1 MSPDRK
7 AAKATPFLAT
17 SSSSVLLFAEQP
29 KVRTPSLRR
38 SRRLSRRPEKDR
50 VGATKSS
57 TRRSA
62 TLSGSMRSTLVRRV
76 SRSLRSFATRLRSK
90 RTRCSPR
97 MATCI
102 STRRS
107 YFWSGFRGYVGTLMS
122 ASQAG
127 MASVRWCFRVVG
139 RWITNASKDTRRES
153 KLATAPGRQK
163 PTGHTSISE
172 PLHRVRTPQGMM
184 GSSRPITL
192 LAVTAPP

>member
-7 AAKATPFLAT
+7 AAKAIPFLAT
-17 SSSSVLLFAEQP
+17 SSSSVLSFAEQP

-38 SRRLSRRPEKDR
+38 SRRLPRRREKDR

-62 TLSGSMRSTLVRRV
+62 TLSGFMRSTLGRPV

-102 STRRS
+102 STRHS
-107 YFWSGFRGYVGTLMS
+107 YFWSEFRGFVGTLMS

-127 MASVRWCFRVVG
+127 MASVRWCFRAAE
-139 RWITNASKDTRRES
+139 RWITNASKDTRKES
-153 KLATAPGRQK
+153 KLATASGRQT
-163 PTGHTSISE
+163 PTGHTSISG
-172 PLHRVRTPQGMM
+172 PLRRVRTPQGMM
-184 GSSRPITL
+184 GSSRPITSR
-192 LAVTAPP
+192 AVTAPP